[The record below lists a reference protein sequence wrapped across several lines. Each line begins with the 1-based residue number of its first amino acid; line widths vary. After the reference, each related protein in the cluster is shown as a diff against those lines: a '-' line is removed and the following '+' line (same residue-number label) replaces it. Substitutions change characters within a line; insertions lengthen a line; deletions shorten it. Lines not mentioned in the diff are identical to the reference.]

1 MNTKQKALI
10 KEIDRIIISLE
21 ADKRI
26 IEILGDEG
34 IEMLNNE
41 SHEWYMHY
49 QIDEL
54 IKIYKADYTETE

>member
-1 MNTKQKALI
+1 MNAKQKALI
-10 KEIDRIIISLE
+10 KEIDRVITSLQ

-41 SHEWYMHY
+41 DHEWYMHY
-49 QIDEL
+49 SIDEL
-54 IKIYKADYTETE
+54 IKIYHADYTE

>member
-1 MNTKQKALI
+1 MNTKQSALI
-10 KEIDRIIISLE
+10 KEIDRVITSLQ

-49 QIDEL
+49 LIDEL
-54 IKIYKADYTETE
+54 IKIYHADYTE